1 MMTFEE
7 MEKLLNETLDLNF
20 ELVNLNSDLLDQIQ
34 ELKSENA
41 KLLSLANNFRTEYLK
56 MKRSYDDLL
65 TLKGGFDYAADIKF
79 PSKD

>member
-1 MMTFEE
+1 MTFEE
-7 MEKLLNETLDLNF
+7 MENLLNETLDLNY

-34 ELKSENA
+34 DLRSENA
-41 KLLSLANNFRTEYLK
+41 KLLSLANNFRDEYLQ
-56 MKRSYDDLL
+56 MKRSYEDLL

>member
-1 MMTFEE
+1 MTFEE
-7 MEKLLNETLDLNF
+7 MEKLLNETLELNY

-34 ELKSENA
+34 ELKSENT
-41 KLLSLANNFRTEYLK
+41 KLLSLANNFRTEYLN

-65 TLKGGFDYAADIKF
+65 TLKGGFDYVSGIEF